1 MGNLQQR
8 PLDNFV
14 NRHNFK
20 TTDIHIKAGCNKKI
34 WKGFKS
40 ILLFIPSLV
49 YSFFSYL
56 FIGTNPFELITDML
70 FDNYCKNIS
79 NEQKIHLTKLIN
91 DEFDII
97 FNSIIGEIDIF
108 IQLIIKENNIEKL
121 TIEKLKKMNKEIKQ
135 ISDKSKKINILLIWK
150 DRSREKYFN

>member
-1 MGNLQQR
+1 
-8 PLDNFV
+8 
-14 NRHNFK
+14 
-20 TTDIHIKAGCNKKI
+20 
-34 WKGFKS
+34 
-40 ILLFIPSLV
+40 
-49 YSFFSYL
+49 
-56 FIGTNPFELITDML
+56 ML

-121 TIEKLKKMNKEIKQ
+121 TIEKLKKMNKEIK
-135 ISDKSKKINILLIWK
+135 
-150 DRSREKYFN
+150 